1 MAGRRRTTQ
10 QSAIARSFGGRSG
23 FVSEELGG
31 RDDHGQQMS
40 RWERSAAW
48 LNWRDSHNHYEEY
61 DDDDRVRFGR
71 LRPSWELTVAVA
83 IVLFVFGA
91 YGAFIAL
98 LALTR

>member
-23 FVSEELGG
+23 FSSEELKGPDKPG
-31 RDDHGQQMS
+31 KEMS

-48 LNWRDSHNHYEEY
+48 LNWSDSHNHYEEY
-61 DDDDRVRFGR
+61 ADDDHVRFGR
-71 LRPSWELTVAVA
+71 LVPSTDVLVAVG
-83 IVLFVFGA
+83 IVLFVFGSYA
-91 YGAFIAL
+91 AFIAV